1 MRAVSGPPVGAVL
14 LAVALLTMP
23 PPPRWRLQ
31 PGVPRRRPRPALV
44 VVGAAVPAVILLP
57 LTAAVAVALL
67 IGMVAARR
75 RRRRRAGQRTG
86 EGQALAAALE
96 VLVGELRVGAH
107 PVRAFGVAAEEA
119 GGAVGGSLRAVAAR
133 ALLGADVA
141 GGLQTMAAAAAAPTH
156 WERLAVC
163 WRLAAEHG
171 LAMSTLMRAAQRDI
185 VERQRFTA
193 RVEAGLAGARATAAI
208 LAGLPVLGVL
218 LGQLIGARPLA
229 FLLGGGIGGALLV
242 LGVLLICLGLVWSER
257 ITGRLTA

>member
-1 MRAVSGPPVGAVL
+1 M
-14 LAVALLTMP
+14 
-23 PPPRWRLQ
+23 
-31 PGVPRRRPRPALV
+31 
-44 VVGAAVPAVILLP
+44 
-57 LTAAVAVALL
+57 AVALL
-67 IGMVAARR
+67 IGMVAALRR
-75 RRRRRAGQRTG
+75 RRRQAGQRTG

-107 PVRAFGVAAEEA
+107 PVRAFGIAADGRGRCGRRLA
-119 GGAVGGSLRAVAAR
+119 ARAAAR

-141 GGLQTMAAAAAAPTH
+141 GGLQTMAAAAAPTH

-242 LGVLLICLGLVWSER
+242 LGVLLICLGLAWSER

>member
-31 PGVPRRRPRPALV
+31 SGVSRRRPRPALV
-44 VVGAAVPAVILLP
+44 MVGAAVPAVILLP
-57 LTAAVAVALL
+57 LSAAVAVALL
-67 IGMVAARR
+67 IGMAALRR
-75 RRRRRAGQRTG
+75 RRRRQDRQRTG

-96 VLVGELRVGAH
+96 VWWASCGSGRIRCGPLASRPTRQA
-107 PVRAFGVAAEEA
+107 VRSAARCA
-119 GGAVGGSLRAVAAR
+119 AVAAR

-141 GGLQTMAAAAAAPTH
+141 GGLQTMAAAAAPTH

-242 LGVLLICLGLVWSER
+242 LGVLLICLGLAWSER